1 MATENPKISAYVP
14 QVVYNRFKK
23 FQEEHKLSMSQAAT
37 KLIADYLGVDL
48 KDETTNQMT
57 NELSSRITQIEQE
70 LKELKQ
76 IYQDLSEKFDGLQ
89 ITKQRKDDSCVASDS
104 KESIDK
110 LRNKTDNDS
119 SKFNSELLSEPPNEI
134 QSELLGDQ
142 SSRFDNES
150 IEQIHKSASGLDSEP
165 KSRLPIQL
173 NLEKELS
180 EEIAGCKSKPESSP
194 KSELLK
200 EHDIKF
206 DRDTLAGR
214 LNVKPRY
221 MDNKKSELTSE
232 EFIKWTSEKDPDEIG
247 WMSTKEKGR
256 VFYVPVGTLTSE
268 LISRLL
274 QKVNV

>member
-14 QVVYNRFKK
+14 QVVYDRFKK

-57 NELSSRITQIEQE
+57 SELSSRITQIEQE

-89 ITKQRKDDSCVASDS
+89 INEQRKDDSFVAGES
-104 KESIDK
+104 KELIDQV
-110 LRNKTDNDS
+110 RNRTDSDS
-119 SKFNSELLSEPPNEI
+119 SKFNSELLSESPNETL
-134 QSELLGDQ
+134 SELVGDQ
-142 SSRFDNES
+142 SSGFDNES
-150 IEQIHKSASGLDSEP
+150 IEQIHKSASGLDSELES
-165 KSRLPIQL
+165 KLPREL
-173 NLEKELS
+173 NLGKELS
-180 EEIAGCKSKPESSP
+180 EEIAGCTSKPESSP
-194 KSELLK
+194 NSEPLR

-214 LNVKPRY
+214 LKVKPRY

-232 EFIKWTSEKDPDEIG
+232 EFIKWTAEKDPDEIG

-274 QKVNV
+274 QEINV